1 MPFTEAFQN
10 RTSLFKLPQGGTMEP
25 DRRATGRGWFRA
37 LFVVAVTV
45 LLTLTVAGAVVLTLT
60 VVAVPPTVAA
70 VVAFL
75 TPAVAAVIL
84 TCSAVAFN
92 LTGSF
97 LHLLQYPFAPAQPLP
112 GLGRK
117 QRCDPYQ

>member
-1 MPFTEAFQN
+1 
-10 RTSLFKLPQGGTMEP
+10 MEP
-25 DRRATGRGWFRA
+25 DRRAPGQGWFRA

-45 LLTLTVAGAVVLTLT
+45 LLTLAAGAVLTLAI
-60 VVAVPPTVAA
+60 VAVILTLAA

-75 TPAVAAVIL
+75 TPAVAAVI
-84 TCSAVAFN
+84 